1 MKVPYE
7 TWQNVSFESWLNQEG
22 NYSLHKTMKDALE
35 EAYIAGFNTCRD
47 KWGGM
52 DYKETLE
59 WNKALFGE
67 MLK

>member
-1 MKVPYE
+1 MKVPFK
-7 TWQNVSFESWLNQEG
+7 TWKSVEFDHWFNKEG
-22 NYSLHKTMKDALE
+22 DYTLHKTMKDALE

-52 DYKETLE
+52 DYKETVE
-59 WNKALFGE
+59 WQKALFGE

>member
-1 MKVPYE
+1 MKVSYK

-22 NYSLHKTMKDALE
+22 NYALHKTMKDALE
-35 EAYIAGFNTCRD
+35 EAYVAGFNTCRD

-59 WNKALFGE
+59 WSKALFGE